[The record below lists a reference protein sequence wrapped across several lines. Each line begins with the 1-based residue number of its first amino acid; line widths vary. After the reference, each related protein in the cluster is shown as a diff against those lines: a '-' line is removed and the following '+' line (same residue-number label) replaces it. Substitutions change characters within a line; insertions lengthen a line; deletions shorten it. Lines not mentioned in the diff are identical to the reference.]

1 MAHSAHPLSRAWGVG
16 GGHWPPLWG
25 CVNLFCNVAKFT
37 PHVVGVASL
46 RMRTRG
52 LSRVGVVWRLREMLG
67 AEVGR
72 VVMCVVERM
81 W

>member
-1 MAHSAHPLSRAWGVG
+1 M
-16 GGHWPPLWG
+16 
-25 CVNLFCNVAKFT
+25 
-37 PHVVGVASL
+37 